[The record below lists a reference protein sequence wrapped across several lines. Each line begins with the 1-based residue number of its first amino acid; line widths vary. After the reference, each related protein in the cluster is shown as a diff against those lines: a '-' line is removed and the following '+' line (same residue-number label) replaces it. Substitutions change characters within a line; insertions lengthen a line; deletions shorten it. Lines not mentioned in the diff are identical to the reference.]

1 MLVALPV
8 KWDTVEFDTHNGMEV
23 NLESA
28 VEQLERYKMLMT
40 NWCQQNVSATISYDA
55 DEVPVIIDWLMNN
68 WDNYVGVSFLFRNDP
83 TKTAADL
90 GYPYLPQEVVTKE
103 VFDKYV
109 ANIVDFELDETTVS
123 DTLDDDCATGAC
135 PIR

>member
-1 MLVALPV
+1 
-8 KWDTVEFDTHNGMEV
+8 
-23 NLESA
+23 
-28 VEQLERYKMLMT
+28 LERYKMLMT
-40 NWCQQNVSATISYDA
+40 NWCQQNVSATISYDV
-55 DEVPVIIDWLMNN
+55 DEVPTIIDWLMDN

-109 ANIVDFELDETTVS
+109 SGIVDFELDETTVS
-123 DTLDDDCATGAC
+123 DTLEDDCASGAC

>member
-1 MLVALPV
+1 M
-8 KWDTVEFDTHNGMEV
+8 
-23 NLESA
+23 
-28 VEQLERYKMLMT
+28 
-40 NWCQQNVSATISYDA
+40 
-55 DEVPVIIDWLMNN
+55 
-68 WDNYVGVSFLFRNDP
+68 GVSFLFRNDP

-103 VFDKYV
+103 AFEKYV